1 MKRKQ
6 LLEVK
11 KDPLEAVSAT
21 NNEEACGEENKVD
34 DQFNFPKNPNSK
46 DRALV
51 CMEDVTGEGGGP
63 TVYFGETLLVSGGTA
78 RGAALQKFLAFI
90 KSEYPEKYLAIL
102 QHKEFRSRNFE
113 ILTRVLSKDKECETC
128 GKLFAKPER
137 LIRHIHRVHKGK
149 KENYDNQENDDK
161 RCETCGK
168 SFLNPWKLIRHIQR
182 IHEGKE
188 KNYYQE
194 SDTEDEISDE
204 DHDNTVS
211 QFKIFLE
218 KS

>member
-51 CMEDVTGEGGGP
+51 SMEDDVTGGEGGGP

-78 RGAALQKFLAFI
+78 RGGQ
-90 KSEYPEKYLAIL
+90 
-102 QHKEFRSRNFE
+102 R
-113 ILTRVLSKDKECETC
+113 
-128 GKLFAKPER
+128 
-137 LIRHIHRVHKGK
+137 HRVRHVLFTGC
-149 KENYDNQENDDK
+149 
-161 RCETCGK
+161 RCG
-168 SFLNPWKLIRHIQR
+168 
-182 IHEGKE
+182 
-188 KNYYQE
+188 
-194 SDTEDEISDE
+194 
-204 DHDNTVS
+204 
-211 QFKIFLE
+211 
-218 KS
+218 